1 MDARWRLQKGE
12 LENLVKIQRE
22 ILEKALPCLK
32 PGGRIVYS
40 TCSIDPEENIEQ
52 VTRFI
57 ADHPGLV
64 LSEWRQ
70 VLPFED
76 QCDGAFAAVIKSQED
91 S

>member
-1 MDARWRLQKGE
+1 VDARWRLQKGD

-52 VTRFI
+52 VKRFI
-57 ADHPGLV
+57 GDHSGLV
-64 LSEWRQ
+64 LGDWKQ